1 MSYRMKL
8 CLGESRE
15 IENPSPE
22 DIDRAIDELRPIKDN
37 FAILE
42 SDPLIKNCEFIQ
54 TLIEQ
59 SNDSDGVFQ
68 DDEIVYL
75 VEVQF
80 KYSKNKRIEK
90 GKFNQYAFHTSDVEK
105 VKRMFR
111 MFSLGVIPDVTGWK
125 DITEVMNELIDKR
138 KE

>member
-1 MSYRMKL
+1 MGYRMHF
-8 CLGESRE
+8 CFGENGK
-15 IENPSPE
+15 IEDPTPE
-22 DIDRAIDELRPIKDN
+22 DIDRVIDELRPIKNN
-37 FAILE
+37 FVVLV
-42 SDPLIKNCEFIQ
+42 SDPRIENCECIQ

-59 SNDSDGVFQ
+59 SNDSNGVFQ